1 MNKAKTIE
9 KSGGLKGAKDL
20 NADIFGVSY
29 DDRFINEA
37 LKEYLRKNFTGS
49 TKTKGEVRGG
59 GRKPYRQKGTG
70 FARQGSIRTPLKPGG
85 GITFGPRP
93 RVKPNKLSKKKK
105 TAALRQVL
113 SRLNTEEKIYFTEA
127 ADFKKTR
134 DAAAFLSKSFEK
146 ESKILIVTEKSDKN
160 FALPFRNIKNVSLEC
175 VSDLNMR
182 KLIYCDAVV
191 FVGGALDGVRA

>member
-1 MNKAKTIE
+1 MNKAKVIE
-9 KSGGLKGAKDL
+9 ESGQLAGEKTLS
-20 NADIFGVSY
+20 ADIFGVSY

-70 FARQGSIRTPLKPGG
+70 NARQGSIRTPLKPGG
-85 GITFGPRP
+85 GIIFGPRP
-93 RVKPNKLSKKKK
+93 RVKTNKLSKKKK
-105 TAALRQVL
+105 SAALRHVL
-113 SRLNTEEKIYFTEA
+113 SRLASEGKIYFMA
-127 ADFKKTR
+127 SAGFKKTGE
-134 DAAAFLSKSFEK
+134 AVKFLSKSFK
-146 ESKILIVTEKSDKN
+146 KDIKILIVTEKLDRE

-182 KLIYCDAVV
+182 KIIYCDAVI
-191 FVGGALDGVRA
+191 FVDGALDGVKA